1 MQQRT
6 IHTTNKPSSQ
16 PGGIV
21 RVGALGIT
29 HEVAP
34 GKTVAETLAELG
46 LTPQSHQSV
55 RVGTEEVTDIRS
67 RVLDAGESLVV
78 VNRVVGG

>member
-6 IHTTNKPSSQ
+6 VHTTTKQNNQS
-16 PGGIV
+16 GDIV
-21 RVGALGIT
+21 RVGALGVT
-29 HEVAP
+29 HQVTP

-55 RVGTEEVTDIRS
+55 RVGTEEVKDLGS
-67 RVLDAGESLVV
+67 RVLHAGESLVV